1 LLWKPAIEKLSLI
14 CLLNSIDHGEGHYW
28 KTIYSM
34 FSGLL
39 GVVCQNTD
47 VLVYAEDQWKHDD
60 WLKQVLKTLE
70 KKRNHPQCE
79 EM

>member
-1 LLWKPAIEKLSLI
+1 
-14 CLLNSIDHGEGHYW
+14 
-28 KTIYSM
+28 M